1 MTPQEVEQQVQR
13 IFDSILLSV
22 TSAEPG
28 GKPVFAP
35 ATTVLSLMKPGIAIN
50 PADFRL
56 PWTPGNLNGSKDA
69 AVNLANLADVAPKM
83 SSVYTDSGNTVSQI
97 YKQMLDGVAIP
108 AQPANPAIE
117 AQLAAADA
125 VLFRNVD
132 MIDDETGESVTRRIE
147 SQLYRDYLDNQ
158 NAYNAARMGYVG
170 AYLEAQKT
178 TTGKNTW
185 PLLASTLQI
194 PVRQAYDR
202 WRAAGADKVEQAIAI
217 LNTSSQNALQKA
229 FDNAKKTME
238 GYGVILE
245 ESGAGMAPTTYRV
258 SYLPSNWFSTS
269 STGWTKYDS
278 VNSSVS
284 SSQSSDFKS
293 GGGSASFSLGLFS
306 IGGGGGHTVQSQ
318 QVSSETNS
326 LRISF
331 SYTMVTIRRPWLTF
345 NLFNTRGWSLGNLYA
360 KGKISNGTRS
370 NQGASAMPLLP
381 TAFIAVKDVVIS
393 ANWSKTDMELIK
405 KHSTG
410 GGGFAIGPF
419 SIGGTYTHSSSKQT
433 YQSSIAGTK
442 ISVPG
447 VQLIGTISQ
456 VVPLSPP
463 A

>member
-1 MTPQEVEQQVQR
+1 
-13 IFDSILLSV
+13 
-22 TSAEPG
+22 
-28 GKPVFAP
+28 
-35 ATTVLSLMKPGIAIN
+35 MKPGIAIN

-245 ESGAGMAPTTYRV
+245 ESGAGMAPTTYRGL
-258 SYLPSNWFSTS
+258 LPALQLVQHQLHWLDQVRL
-269 STGWTKYDS
+269 GELLGEQQPELGLQ
-278 VNSSVS
+278 VRAAARRA
-284 SSQSSDFKS
+284 
-293 GGGSASFSLGLFS
+293 SASA
-306 IGGGGGHTVQSQ
+306 
-318 QVSSETNS
+318 SSASAAAAATPCRAS
-326 LRISF
+326 RSA
-331 SYTMVTIRRPWLTF
+331 RRPTACGSPSP
-345 NLFNTRGWSLGNLYA
+345 TRW
-360 KGKISNGTRS
+360 
-370 NQGASAMPLLP
+370 
-381 TAFIAVKDVVIS
+381 
-393 ANWSKTDMELIK
+393 
-405 KHSTG
+405 
-410 GGGFAIGPF
+410 
-419 SIGGTYTHSSSKQT
+419 
-433 YQSSIAGTK
+433 
-442 ISVPG
+442 
-447 VQLIGTISQ
+447 
-456 VVPLSPP
+456 
-463 A
+463 